1 VKRTNFNE
9 KMKQK
14 MKIAITTVGS
24 RGDLQPFISLGLG
37 LKNAGYDVLIIS
49 AKNEEDF
56 VRNYGLDFYAL
67 DVDIQ
72 ELMEGNSN
80 VQEMTKG
87 NNPLKFILTHLKGSK
102 NLKDIMVKTQGEI
115 WSATQDADLIVFHPG
130 MPIGFFIAQVSNK
143 KSVLL
148 NPFPVV
154 ATKDYPSILF
164 YTFPRFGRVFNSL
177 THTIFYKVFWALAK
191 SAVVEFWKANIKK
204 VVDFSV
210 SPIIQQIK
218 SGRPVINAYSP
229 LIFKPALEWS
239 GNVQTVGSLT
249 IEDESNFTPTKDLL
263 DFINNGEPP
272 IFIGFGSMKDIN
284 SFTKTFE
291 IITEALSKTNQRA
304 VIGLGW
310 TKNSFSG
317 LIPDNI
323 FLIENIPFT
332 WLFPQMKMVIHHGG
346 AGTTAAGLIAG
357 RPTIIIPHIADQPAW
372 GQRIYELGVGSK
384 PITKKNLSVDNL
396 SKAIK
401 FALQPKIVNAA
412 NQLGQSMRMEH
423 GNEKAINIINEYM
436 TGK

>member
-1 VKRTNFNE
+1 
-9 KMKQK
+9 

-49 AKNEEDF
+49 AKNEEEF

-87 NNPLKFILTHLKGSK
+87 NNPLKFITTHLKGSK
-102 NLKDIMVKTQGEI
+102 HLKKIMIRTQWEI
-115 WSATQDADLIVFHPG
+115 WEASQDADLIVFHPG
-130 MPIGFFIAQVSNK
+130 MPIGYFIAQVGNK

-164 YTFPRFGRVFNSL
+164 YTLPKLGKAYNLL

-191 SAVVEFWKANIKK
+191 SAIVEFWKEKGLAK
-204 VVDFSV
+204 VNFNT
-210 SPIIQQIK
+210 SPIQQQIK
-218 SGRPVINAYSP
+218 SGKPVINAYSP
-229 LIFKPALEWS
+229 LIFEPDAEW
-239 GNVQTVGSLT
+239 GKNIQTVGNLT
-249 IEDESNFTPTKDLL
+249 IEKDTNFTPTKELEE
-263 DFINNGEPP
+263 FIKNGEPP
-272 IFIGFGSMKDIN
+272 VFIGFGSMKDIN
-284 SFTKTFE
+284 SFTQTFE
-291 IITEALSKTNQRA
+291 ILAEAVTKTKQRA

-317 LIPDNI
+317 VIPDNL
-323 FLIENIPFT
+323 FLIENIPFS
-332 WLFPQMKMVIHHGG
+332 WLFPQMKMVVHHGG

-357 RPTIIIPHIADQPAW
+357 KPTIIIPHIADQPAW
-372 GQRIYELGVGSK
+372 GQRMYELGVGSK
-384 PITKKNLSVDNL
+384 TIAKKQLTADKL
-396 SKAIK
+396 MKAIM

-412 NQLGQSMRMEH
+412 KQLGETMRKEN
-423 GNEKAINIINEYM
+423 GNKKAVEIITEYLTEK
-436 TGK
+436 

>member
-1 VKRTNFNE
+1 
-9 KMKQK
+9 

-37 LKNAGYDVLIIS
+37 LKNEGYDVLLIS
-49 AKNEEDF
+49 SKNEEDF
-56 VRNYGLDFYAL
+56 VRNYGLDLYAL

-87 NNPLKFILTHLKGSK
+87 NSPLKFITTHLKGSK
-102 NLKDIMVKTQGEI
+102 NLKKLMVKTQGEI
-115 WSATQDADLIVFHPG
+115 WTASQDADLIVFHPG
-130 MPIGFFIAQVSNK
+130 IPIGYFIAQVSNK

-164 YTFPRFGRVFNSL
+164 YTLPRFGKGFNSL
-177 THTIFYKVFWALAK
+177 THFIFYKVFWALAK
-191 SAVVEFWKANIKK
+191 SAIEEFWNENIGKKA
-204 VVDFSV
+204 DFST
-210 SPIIQQIK
+210 SPIIQQIR

-229 LIFKPALEWS
+229 LVFQPAREW
-239 GNVQTVGSLT
+239 GKNIQTVGSLT
-249 IEDESNFTPTKDLL
+249 IENESNFTPAKELV
-263 DFINNGEPP
+263 DFIKAGEAP

-284 SFTKTFE
+284 SFTQTFN
-291 IITEALSKTNQRA
+291 ILSEAVSKTKQRA

-317 LIPDNI
+317 VIPENL

-332 WLFPQMKMVIHHGG
+332 WLFPQMKLVVHHGG

-357 RPTIIIPHIADQPAW
+357 KPTIIIPHIADQPAW
-372 GQRIYELGVGSK
+372 GLRIYELGVGSR
-384 PITKKNLSVDNL
+384 PITKKNLSSDKL
-396 SKAIK
+396 SKAIL
-401 FALQPKIVNAA
+401 FALQPKITEAA
-412 NQLGQSMRMEH
+412 NQLGQSMRKEN
-423 GNEKAINIINEYM
+423 GNRKAVEIINKYM
-436 TGK
+436 NDK